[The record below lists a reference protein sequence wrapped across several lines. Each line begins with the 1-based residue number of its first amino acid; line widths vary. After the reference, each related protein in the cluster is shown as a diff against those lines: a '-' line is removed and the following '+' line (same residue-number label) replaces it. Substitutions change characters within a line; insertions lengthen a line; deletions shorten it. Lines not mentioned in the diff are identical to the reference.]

1 MGGVCVWGIYRSPKK
16 ERKMTDILV
25 NKGQWDALP
34 KEEQDKI
41 IKGLRETGA
50 IYDTDEIVGDDSVSP
65 IDENTQLQ
73 PMWNPLKDAC
83 RALCDVA
90 AAAALGWCATHTA
103 GTGLAVCV
111 AIAEKARTRCK
122 NNC

>member
-1 MGGVCVWGIYRSPKK
+1 MYGVSILPKE
-16 ERKMTDILV
+16 EREMADILV
-25 NKGQWDALP
+25 NKGQWDALSN
-34 KEEQDKI
+34 EEQGRI

-50 IYDTDEIVGDDSVSP
+50 LDDTDEIFGDDSVSP

-90 AAAALGWCATHTA
+90 AAATLGWCAKNTA

-111 AIAEKARTRCK
+111 AIAEKVRTRCK
-122 NNC
+122 NRC